1 MVSSSFSNM
10 DASSD
15 LDVNVDV
22 DVDEQAGEHLANAL
36 WVAANTK
43 KCPRC
48 SAAIEKDEGCNHM
61 SCRKCRHEFC
71 WICMQD
77 WTLHSNTTGGYF
89 QCNRFDASAA
99 KSEREGGAEGQEQEG
114 FRPGLVYFLLTV
126 SPPTSSYSNEFFA
139 NFSYPFL
146 SFPVFAY
153 NIYFIMTS

>member
-1 MVSSSFSNM
+1 MK
-10 DASSD
+10 
-15 LDVNVDV
+15 
-22 DVDEQAGEHLANAL
+22 AGEYLANAL

-99 KSEREGGAEGQEQEG
+99 KAEREGGADGQDQEG
-114 FRPGLVYFLLTV
+114 GVIRPG
-126 SPPTSSYSNEFFA
+126 
-139 NFSYPFL
+139 
-146 SFPVFAY
+146 
-153 NIYFIMTS
+153 